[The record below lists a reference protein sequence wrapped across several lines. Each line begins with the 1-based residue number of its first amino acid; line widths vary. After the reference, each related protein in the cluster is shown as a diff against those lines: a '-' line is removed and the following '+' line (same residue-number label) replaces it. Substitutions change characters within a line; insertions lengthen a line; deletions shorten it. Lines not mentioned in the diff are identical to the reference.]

1 MTSLIT
7 QGSKMRL
14 KLLFL
19 CLTIVFLST
28 NVFANP
34 IDGFDGF
41 KWGTT
46 KSDIIEA
53 RGDEPIIW
61 GDFEVWQAKVGE
73 TVSGFPI
80 KLLAYEFKD
89 GCGEINSTQSTPCVL
104 GGGAYLLETTTTD
117 DIATLTGLLRDKYG
131 KDRITQG
138 VEKKS
143 RPSDGFLYANI
154 NSTRHIWQRADKSAI
169 ELFYKSYDRDYVE
182 NLNEVKK
189 GVFRVGVRYYS
200 SDYMKQ
206 TDSTEP
212 RKKSF

>member
-1 MTSLIT
+1 M
-7 QGSKMRL
+7 KV
-14 KLLFL
+14 KLFFL
-19 CLTIVFLST
+19 YLALVFVSAE
-28 NVFANP
+28 VFANP

-46 KSDIIEA
+46 KSEIIEA

-61 GDFEVWQAKVGE
+61 GDFEVWLAKKGE
-73 TVSGFPI
+73 AVSGFPI
-80 KLLAYEFKD
+80 KLIGYEFKD
-89 GCGEINSTQSTPCVL
+89 GCGEINQTRSTPCFL
-104 GGGAYLLETTTTD
+104 GGGAYLLETTSTD
-117 DIATLTGLLRDKYG
+117 DIATLTGLLRGIYG
-131 KDRITQG
+131 KDRITKE
-138 VEKKS
+138 VVKKS

-206 TDSTEP
+206 TESTEP

>member
-1 MTSLIT
+1 M
-7 QGSKMRL
+7 KM
-14 KLLFL
+14 KLFFL
-19 CLTIVFLST
+19 YLALAFLSAE
-28 NVFANP
+28 VFANP

-46 KSDIIEA
+46 KSEIIEA

-61 GDFEVWQAKVGE
+61 GDFEVWQAKDGE

-80 KLLAYEFKD
+80 KLIGYEFKD
-89 GCGEINSTQSTPCVL
+89 GCGEINETRSTPCFL
-104 GGGAYLLETTTTD
+104 GGGAYLLETTSTD
-117 DIATLTGLLRDKYG
+117 DIATLTGLLRGKYG
-131 KDRITQG
+131 KDRITQE
-138 VEKKS
+138 VMKKS

-206 TDSTEP
+206 TERAKT
-212 RKKSF
+212 KGKSF

>member
-1 MTSLIT
+1 M
-7 QGSKMRL
+7 KV
-14 KLLFL
+14 KLFFLYLVLTLF
-19 CLTIVFLST
+19 SAE
-28 NVFANP
+28 VFATP
-34 IDGFDGF
+34 IEGFDGF

-46 KSDIIEA
+46 KSEIIEA
-53 RGDEPIIW
+53 RGEEPIIW
-61 GDFEVWQAKVGE
+61 GDFEVWQAKDGE

-80 KLLAYEFKD
+80 KLIGYEFKD
-89 GCGEINSTQSTPCVL
+89 GCGEINETRSTPCFL
-104 GGGAYLLETTTTD
+104 GGGAYLLETTSTD
-117 DIATLTGLLRDKYG
+117 DIATLTGLLRGKYG
-131 KDRITQG
+131 KDRITQE
-138 VEKKS
+138 VVKKS

-169 ELFYKSYDRDYVE
+169 ELFYKSYDKDFVE

-206 TDSTEP
+206 TESTKP

>member
-1 MTSLIT
+1 M
-7 QGSKMRL
+7 KA

-19 CLTIVFLST
+19 CLALVFLSAEI
-28 NVFANP
+28 FANP

-46 KSDIIEA
+46 KNEIVEA

-61 GDFEVWQAKVGE
+61 GDFEVWQAKDGE

-80 KLLAYEFKD
+80 KLIGYEFKD
-89 GCGEINSTQSTPCVL
+89 GCDEVNETRSSPCLL
-104 GGGAYLLETTTTD
+104 GSGAYLLETTSTD
-117 DIATLTGLLRDKYG
+117 DIATLIKLLSEKYG
-131 KDRITQG
+131 KDRITQQ

-143 RPSDGFLYANI
+143 RPGDGFLYANI
-154 NSTRHIWQRADKSAI
+154 NITRHIWQQADNSAI
-169 ELFYKSYDRDYVE
+169 ELFYKSYDRDFVE

-200 SDYMKQ
+200 PDAMKQ
-206 TDSTEP
+206 TGRSNP

>member
-1 MTSLIT
+1 M
-7 QGSKMRL
+7 KV
-14 KLLFL
+14 KLFFL
-19 CLTIVFLST
+19 YLALVFVSAE
-28 NVFANP
+28 VFATP

-46 KSDIIEA
+46 KSEIIEA

-61 GDFEVWQAKVGE
+61 GDFEVWQAKDGE

-80 KLLAYEFKD
+80 KLIGYEFKD
-89 GCGEINSTQSTPCVL
+89 GCGEINETRSSPCFL
-104 GGGAYLLETTTTD
+104 GGGAYLLETTSTD
-117 DIATLTGLLRDKYG
+117 DIATLTGLLRGKYG
-131 KDRITQG
+131 KDRITQE
-138 VEKKS
+138 VVKKS

-206 TDSTEP
+206 TESTEP

>member
-1 MTSLIT
+1 M
-7 QGSKMRL
+7 KM
-14 KLLFL
+14 KLFFL
-19 CLTIVFLST
+19 YLALAFLSAE
-28 NVFANP
+28 VFANP

-46 KSDIIEA
+46 KSEIIEA

-61 GDFEVWQAKVGE
+61 GDFEVWQAKDGE

-80 KLLAYEFKD
+80 KLIGYEFKD
-89 GCGEINSTQSTPCVL
+89 GCGEINETRSTPCFL
-104 GGGAYLLETTTTD
+104 GGGAYLLETTSTD
-117 DIATLTGLLRDKYG
+117 DIATLTGLLRGKYG
-131 KDRITQG
+131 KDRITQE
-138 VEKKS
+138 VVKKS

-206 TDSTEP
+206 TERAKT
-212 RKKSF
+212 KGKSF

>member
-1 MTSLIT
+1 M
-7 QGSKMRL
+7 KA

-19 CLTIVFLST
+19 CLALVFLSAEI
-28 NVFANP
+28 FANP

-46 KSDIIEA
+46 KNEIVEA

-61 GDFEVWQAKVGE
+61 GDFEVWQAKAGE

-80 KLLAYEFKD
+80 KLIGYEFKD
-89 GCGEINSTQSTPCVL
+89 GCDEVNETRSSPCLL
-104 GGGAYLLETTTTD
+104 GSGAYLLETTSTD
-117 DIATLTGLLRDKYG
+117 DIATLIKLLSEKYG
-131 KDRITQG
+131 KDRITQQ

-143 RPSDGFLYANI
+143 RPGDGFLYANI
-154 NSTRHIWQRADKSAI
+154 NSTRHIWQQADNSAI
-169 ELFYKSYDRDYVE
+169 ELFYKSYDRDFVE

-200 SDYMKQ
+200 PDAMKQ
-206 TDSTEP
+206 TGRSNP

>member
-1 MTSLIT
+1 MKLFFLSLA
-7 QGSKMRL
+7 L
-14 KLLFL
+14 
-19 CLTIVFLST
+19 VFLSAE
-28 NVFANP
+28 VFANP

-46 KSDIIEA
+46 KSEIIEA

-61 GDFEVWQAKVGE
+61 GDFEVWQAKDGE

-80 KLLAYEFKD
+80 KLIGYEFKD
-89 GCGEINSTQSTPCVL
+89 GCGEINETRSTPCFL
-104 GGGAYLLETTTTD
+104 GGGADLLETTSTD
-117 DIATLTGLLRDKYG
+117 DIATLTGLLRGKYG
-131 KDRITQG
+131 KDRITQE
-138 VEKKS
+138 VVKKS

-169 ELFYKSYDRDYVE
+169 ELFYKSYDKDFVE

-206 TDSTEP
+206 TESTKP

>member
-1 MTSLIT
+1 M
-7 QGSKMRL
+7 KV
-14 KLLFL
+14 KLFFL
-19 CLTIVFLST
+19 YLALVFVSAE
-28 NVFANP
+28 VFANP

-46 KSDIIEA
+46 KSEIIEA

-61 GDFEVWQAKVGE
+61 GDFEVWLAKKGE
-73 TVSGFPI
+73 AVSGFPI
-80 KLLAYEFKD
+80 KLIGYEFKD
-89 GCGEINSTQSTPCVL
+89 GCGEINQTRSTPCFL
-104 GGGAYLLETTTTD
+104 GGGAYLLETTSTD
-117 DIATLTGLLRDKYG
+117 DIATLTGLLRGKYG
-131 KDRITQG
+131 KDRITQE
-138 VEKKS
+138 VVKKS

-206 TDSTEP
+206 TESTEP

>member
-1 MTSLIT
+1 M
-7 QGSKMRL
+7 KV
-14 KLLFL
+14 KLFFL
-19 CLTIVFLST
+19 YLALAFLSAE
-28 NVFANP
+28 VFANP

-46 KSDIIEA
+46 KSEIIEA

-61 GDFEVWQAKVGE
+61 GDFEVWQAKDGE

-80 KLLAYEFKD
+80 KLIGYEFKD
-89 GCGEINSTQSTPCVL
+89 GCGEINETRSTPCFL
-104 GGGAYLLETTTTD
+104 GGGAYLLETTSTD
-117 DIATLTGLLRDKYG
+117 DIATLTGLLRGKYG
-131 KDRITQG
+131 KDRITQE
-138 VEKKS
+138 VVKKS

-169 ELFYKSYDRDYVE
+169 ELFYKSYDKDFVE

-189 GVFRVGVRYYS
+189 GVFRLGVRYYS

-206 TDSTEP
+206 TESTEP

>member
-1 MTSLIT
+1 M
-7 QGSKMRL
+7 KV
-14 KLLFL
+14 KLLL
-19 CLTIVFLST
+19 LYLALVFLSAE
-28 NVFANP
+28 VFANP

-46 KSDIIEA
+46 KNKIIES

-61 GDFEVWQAKVGE
+61 GDFEVWQAKGGE

-80 KLLAYEFKD
+80 KLIGYEFKE
-89 GCGEINSTQSTPCVL
+89 GCDENNETRSSPCFL
-104 GGGAYLLETTTTD
+104 GGGAYLLETTSTD
-117 DIATLTGLLRDKYG
+117 DIVTLTALLRGKYG
-131 KDRITQG
+131 KDRITHE

-143 RPSDGFLYANI
+143 NPSDGFLYANI
-154 NSTRHIWQRADKSAI
+154 NSTRHIWQQVDKSAI

-206 TDSTEP
+206 TESTKT

>member
-1 MTSLIT
+1 M
-7 QGSKMRL
+7 KV
-14 KLLFL
+14 KLFFL
-19 CLTIVFLST
+19 YLTLALLSAE
-28 NVFANP
+28 VFANP

-46 KSDIIEA
+46 KSEIIEA
-53 RGDEPIIW
+53 RGEDPIIW
-61 GDFEVWQAKVGE
+61 GDFEVWQAKDGE

-80 KLLAYEFKD
+80 KLIAYEFKD
-89 GCGEINSTQSTPCVL
+89 GCGEINSTQSNPCVL
-104 GGGAYLLETTTTD
+104 GGGAYLLETTSTD
-117 DIATLTGLLRDKYG
+117 DIATLTGLLRGKYG
-131 KDRITQG
+131 KDRITQE
-138 VEKKS
+138 VVKKS

-154 NSTRHIWQRADKSAI
+154 NSTRHIWQRANKSAI
-169 ELFYKSYDRDYVE
+169 ELFYKSYDRDFVE

-206 TDSTEP
+206 SESMEP

>member
-1 MTSLIT
+1 M
-7 QGSKMRL
+7 KF

-19 CLTIVFLST
+19 YLALVFLSAE
-28 NVFANP
+28 VFANP

-46 KSDIIEA
+46 KKEIIES

-61 GDFEVWQAKVGE
+61 GDFEVWQAKDGE

-80 KLLAYEFKD
+80 KLIGYEFKD
-89 GCGEINSTQSTPCVL
+89 GCDENNKTRSSPCFL
-104 GGGAYLLETTTTD
+104 GGGAYLLETTSTD
-117 DIATLTGLLRDKYG
+117 DIATLTGLLREKYG
-131 KDRITQG
+131 EDRITHE
-138 VEKKS
+138 VEKK
-143 RPSDGFLYANI
+143 RNPGDGFLYANI
-154 NSTRHIWQRADKSAI
+154 NSTRHIWQQADKSAI

-206 TDSTEP
+206 TESTKT

>member
-1 MTSLIT
+1 M
-7 QGSKMRL
+7 KV
-14 KLLFL
+14 KLFFL
-19 CLTIVFLST
+19 YLALVFVSAE
-28 NVFANP
+28 VFATP

-41 KWGTT
+41 KWGAT
-46 KSDIIEA
+46 KSEIIVA

-61 GDFEVWQAKVGE
+61 GDFEVWQAKDGE

-80 KLLAYEFKD
+80 KLIGYEFKD
-89 GCGEINSTQSTPCVL
+89 GCGEINETRSSPCFL
-104 GGGAYLLETTTTD
+104 GGGAYLLETTSTD
-117 DIATLTGLLRDKYG
+117 DIATLTGLLRGKYG
-131 KDRITQG
+131 KDRITQE
-138 VEKKS
+138 VVKKS

-206 TDSTEP
+206 TESTEP